1 MVASPSK
8 PLRLVVGIDGGGTST
23 KCVVS
28 SVPVSSS
35 AVIVGVGEGGS
46 ANANSVGFDAAL
58 ENVAGAIVAALR
70 DATRENFRYRP
81 EDVLAGDVEGVKLEA
96 IALSCAGVDDDD
108 GKARWRDALASLCV
122 AVPPRRVV
130 VANDAAAAL
139 ASGTRGRLH
148 GVVLISGTGT
158 IACGYTED
166 GARARAAGWGPAF
179 GDAGCAHSIG
189 SALLALAARVA
200 DGRVA
205 PSSPGAALVPEIMET
220 LGLDSAEDLIGWAYE
235 GGPAPAWAD
244 VAALAPVATRAAA
257 RGDAYAS
264 GLLDDAAEGLLESLR
279 AVCASLAR
287 GESAIR
293 SAPFSSRASRMWAR
307 RRERAFTAGTRAR
320 TFSEKFDVGSP
331 LGRSVVAGAFDR
343 DGDDADVDADD
354 GVGRDLKLLPLV
366 LAGGMLREGGGLAE
380 RLKEGVRRRADQ
392 GDDGTFRIDGIEF
405 SAITHPTLGPEWG
418 AAYIAERALEG
429 GARD

>member
-205 PSSPGAALVPEIMET
+205 PSSPGAALVPEIMEIAKEK
-220 LGLDSAEDLIGWAYE
+220 GVEIVDLA
-235 GGPAPAWAD
+235 
-244 VAALAPVATRAAA
+244 VAAAGKAIEAKGGKIVIKEAA
-257 RGDAYAS
+257 RAVSERDDR
-264 GLLDDAAEGLLESLR
+264 LLAEKMEKLAKAAEEEES
-279 AVCASLAR
+279 
-287 GESAIR
+287 G
-293 SAPFSSRASRMWAR
+293 
-307 RRERAFTAGTRAR
+307 
-320 TFSEKFDVGSP
+320 SEEEDETMG
-331 LGRSVVAGAFDR
+331 
-343 DGDDADVDADD
+343 DVD
-354 GVGRDLKLLPLV
+354 
-366 LAGGMLREGGGLAE
+366 
-380 RLKEGVRRRADQ
+380 
-392 GDDGTFRIDGIEF
+392 IEK
-405 SAITHPTLGPEWG
+405 T
-418 AAYIAERALEG
+418 ALQM
-429 GARD
+429 